1 MYHEE
6 TKVNVIT
13 LDKNDIDYTINANDY
28 ILDLDTISNDK
39 IKTAIEKAVSQYDN
53 DISDL
58 INNISYAA
66 IHILNNENVNQIV
79 NANMKMIKDKVNEI
93 NQLADNY
100 NREVK

>member
-6 TKVNVIT
+6 TKVDVII

-28 ILDLDTISNDK
+28 ILDLNTISNDK
-39 IKTAIEKAVSQYDN
+39 IKKAIEKAVSQYDN
-53 DISDL
+53 EISDL
-58 INNISYAA
+58 INNISYAV
-66 IHILNNENVNQIV
+66 IEILNNENVNQIV

-100 NREVK
+100 NAGR

>member
-1 MYHEE
+1 MYHKE

-28 ILDLDTISNDK
+28 ILDLNTISNDK
-39 IKTAIEKAVSQYDN
+39 IKKAIEKAVSQYDN
-53 DISDL
+53 EISDL
-58 INNISYAA
+58 INNISYVV
-66 IHILNNENVNQIV
+66 IEILNENVNQIV

-100 NREVK
+100 NAGR